1 MERLFIYGSL
11 QPGGPN
17 EHVLTAIGGEWE
29 PAAIK
34 GRLVEAGWGASM
46 GYPGL
51 VIGEHEE
58 DDVHGYV
65 FTSSNLSTQWDHLDE
80 FEGKEYE
87 RIVSGVTLL
96 SGQQVDAHVYVL
108 RPS

>member
-17 EHVLTAIGGEWE
+17 EHILAGLDGDWQSGIVR
-29 PAAIK
+29 

-51 VIGEHEE
+51 VIDEDGGE
-58 DDVHGYV
+58 VHGHV
-65 FTSSNLSTQWDHLDE
+65 LASRELTAIWPTLDE
-80 FEGKEYE
+80 FEGAEYE
-87 RIVSGVTLL
+87 RVTAQVTLRTGDRVTA
-96 SGQQVDAHVYVL
+96 SVYVL
-108 RPS
+108 RSE